1 MRKALV
7 IHVKQG
13 KGNLNS
19 ELEFVTA
26 IVWKL
31 KWNSF
36 LPRN

>member
-7 IHVKQG
+7 IHVKQ
-13 KGNLNS
+13 GNLNS